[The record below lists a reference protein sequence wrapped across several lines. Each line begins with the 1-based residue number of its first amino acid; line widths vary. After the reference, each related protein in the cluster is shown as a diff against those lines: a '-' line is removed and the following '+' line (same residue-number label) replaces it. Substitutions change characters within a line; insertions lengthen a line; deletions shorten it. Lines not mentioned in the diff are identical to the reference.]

1 MRVIN
6 EDNERTTF
14 QNKRRKSN
22 IDLTITNNQMLA
34 DITNWDI
41 SVEDIIKFSIKLDKH
56 ITQENNFYEP
66 RYRIKEQQLTKFYEK
81 LYYNIAKS
89 FQMEDKERNK
99 DEIDAELYS

>member
-1 MRVIN
+1 LRVIN

-41 SVEDIIKFSIKLDKH
+41 SVEESASDHNIIKFSIKLDKH

-81 LYYNIAKS
+81 LY
-89 FQMEDKERNK
+89 
-99 DEIDAELYS
+99 